1 MIDSIGNY
9 IFTITNFLTI
19 LLKIVVVNM
28 YYEYFNV
35 GVKLFYYR
43 LFYIYIICTL

>member
-9 IFTITNFLTI
+9 IFTITNFLII
-19 LLKIVVVNM
+19 LLKIVVINI

-35 GVKLFYYR
+35 DVKLFYR
-43 LFYIYIICTL
+43 LFYIYIICIL

>member
-35 GVKLFYYR
+35 GVKLFYR
-43 LFYIYIICTL
+43 LFYIYIICIL